1 MRDTINIRAEDK
13 KDWLSV
19 YKMNGLAFETAAE
32 AKLVD
37 MLREQAQPIVFL
49 VAEKDDAIRPKISAH
64 LISNKTQSC
73 FQTRLQVPPKM

>member
-19 YKMNGLAFETAAE
+19 HKMNGLAFETAAE

-49 VAEKDDAIRPKISAH
+49 VAEKDDTIRPKIPAH

-73 FQTRLQVPPKM
+73 FQTRLQAPPKM